1 MKAKEVKW
9 KVANKLRPL
18 LFLFGLAV
26 FVAFCDFTPRLHKD
40 ILAAQ
45 ALVANQ
51 EYVKAINSY
60 EEILGRNPSEDIK
73 VKIHYQIG
81 ELYSINL
88 NQSLK
93 ALTHY
98 NKVKEFSEEPLWL
111 VKAEERIGEIN
122 FTFLRDYEKASKA
135 YKRLLAFNP
144 KLTRYDFYQYRYA
157 LSELGLKNY
166 AMAEE
171 ILRTMESN
179 PSHEYHIRSMY
190 ELGLC
195 FFYQEKWEQ
204 AIEIW
209 RAYIKREKRTEH
221 VVQAKFL
228 MANAYETME
237 DLKAAYN
244 LYYSILG
251 KYPNT
256 KVIKNRLETIYARRV
271 ARKR

>member
-1 MKAKEVKW
+1 M
-9 KVANKLRPL
+9 ANKLRS
-18 LFLFGLAV
+18 FLVFLGLALSL
-26 FVAFCDFTPRLHKD
+26 AFCDFTPRLHKD

-51 EYVKAINSY
+51 DYVTAIIRY
-60 EEILGRNPSEDIK
+60 EEILKRNPTDDIK

-88 NQSLK
+88 NK
-93 ALTHY
+93 NREALFHY
-98 NKVKEFSEEPLWL
+98 EKVKEYSEEPLWL
-111 VKAEERIGEIN
+111 VKAQERIGEIN
-122 FTFLRDYEKASKA
+122 FSFLRDFSAAARA
-135 YKRLLAFNP
+135 YKQLLAFNP
-144 KLTRYDFYQYRYA
+144 KLTRYDFYEYRYA
-157 LSELGLKNY
+157 LIELAQKNY
-166 AMAEE
+166 TKAEE
-171 ILRTMESN
+171 ILRIMEAN
-179 PSHEYHIRSMY
+179 PNHEFHVRSMY

-195 FFYQEKWEQ
+195 FFYQERWTD
-204 AIEIW
+204 AIEMW
-209 RAYIKREKRTEH
+209 RAYIKKEKRSES

-256 KVIKNRLETIYARRV
+256 TVIKNRLESIYSRRV

>member
-1 MKAKEVKW
+1 M
-9 KVANKLRPL
+9 VA
-18 LFLFGLAV
+18 
-26 FVAFCDFTPRLHKD
+26 CDFTPRLHKD
-40 ILAAQ
+40 ILNAQ
-45 ALVANQ
+45 NLIATQ
-51 EYVKAINSY
+51 DYKTAIARY
-60 EEILGRNPSEDIK
+60 EEILSRNPADEIK

-88 NQSLK
+88 NKNIK
-93 ALTHY
+93 ALYHY
-98 NKVKEFSEEPLWL
+98 EKVKDFSEEPLWL

-122 FTFLRDYEKASKA
+122 FIYLRNYESALKP

-144 KLTRYDFYQYRYA
+144 KLKRYDFYQYRLA
-157 LSELGLKNY
+157 LSYLGLKDY
-166 AMAEE
+166 AMAESVLKE
-171 ILRTMESN
+171 MENN
-179 PSHEYHIRSMY
+179 PAHEFHIRSMY
-190 ELGLC
+190 ELGMC
-195 FFYQEKWEQ
+195 FFYQEKYPQ
-204 AIEIW
+204 AIEEW
-209 RAYIKREKRTEH
+209 RAYIKREKRSEH

-256 KVIKNRLETIYARRV
+256 TVIKNRLEAIYARRV

>member
-1 MKAKEVKW
+1 MKEVR
-9 KVANKLRPL
+9 KVSNKIRT
-18 LFLFGLAV
+18 FFIIIGLALSL
-26 FVAFCDFTPRLHKD
+26 AFCDFTPRLHKD

-51 EYVKAINSY
+51 EYTTAINRY
-60 EEILGRNPSEDIK
+60 NEILRRNPTDDIK

-88 NQSLK
+88 NK
-93 ALTHY
+93 NRNALEHY
-98 NKVKEFSEEPLWL
+98 EKVKEYSEEPLWL

-122 FTFLRDYEKASKA
+122 FLFLRDYEMAAKA
-135 YKRLLAFNP
+135 YQRLLAFNP
-144 KLTRYDFYQYRYA
+144 RLTRYDFYQYRLA
-157 LSELGLKNY
+157 LSFLGLKEY
-166 AMAEE
+166 DKAEA
-171 ILRTMESN
+171 ILRIMEQN

-195 FFYQEKWEQ
+195 FFYQERWQ
-204 AIEIW
+204 DAIEAW
-209 RAYIKREKRTEH
+209 RSYIKREKRNEH

-256 KVIKNRLETIYARRV
+256 TVIKNRLESIYSRRV

>member
-1 MKAKEVKW
+1 MTA
-9 KVANKLRPL
+9 
-18 LFLFGLAV
+18 
-26 FVAFCDFTPRLHKD
+26 CDFTPRLHKD
-40 ILAAQ
+40 ILHAQ
-45 ALVANQ
+45 NLIADQ
-51 EYVKAINSY
+51 DYKTAIARY
-60 EEILGRNPSEDIK
+60 DEILARNPSDEIK

-88 NQSLK
+88 NQNRK
-93 ALTHY
+93 ALEHY
-98 NKVKEFSEEPLWL
+98 EKVKEYSEEPIWL

-122 FTFLRDYEKASKA
+122 FSYIRDYKAAGKS
-135 YKRLLAFNP
+135 YTSLLAFNP
-144 KLTRYDFYQYRYA
+144 KLKRYDFYQYRLA
-157 LSELGLKNY
+157 QSELGLKNFII
-166 AMAEE
+166 AEKLLKE
-171 ILRTMESN
+171 MEAN
-179 PSHEYHIRSMY
+179 PTHEYHVRSMY

-195 FFYQEKWEQ
+195 YFYQERWND
-204 AIEIW
+204 AIEAW

-244 LYYSILG
+244 MYYSILG

-256 KVIKNRLETIYARRV
+256 SVVKNRLEAIYQRRV

>member
-9 KVANKLRPL
+9 KVANKIRPL
-18 LFLFGLAV
+18 LFLVGLAICM
-26 FVAFCDFTPRLHKD
+26 AFCDFTPRLHKD

-51 EYVKAINSY
+51 DYTTAIARY
-60 EEILGRNPSEDIK
+60 EEILGRNPADDIK

-88 NQSLK
+88 NENRK
-93 ALTHY
+93 ALEHY
-98 NKVKEFSEEPLWL
+98 EKVKDFSEEPLWL

-122 FTFLRDYEKASKA
+122 FTYVRDFYAASKA
-135 YKRLLAFNP
+135 YQRLLAFNP
-144 KLTRYDFYQYRYA
+144 KLTRYDFYEYRYA

-166 AMAEE
+166 ELAEK
-171 ILRTMESN
+171 ILRAMEAN
-179 PSHEYHIRSMY
+179 PSHEYHIKSMY

-195 FFYQEKWEQ
+195 FFYQERWND
-204 AIEIW
+204 AIEAW
-209 RAYIKREKRTEH
+209 RSYIKREKRTEH

-256 KVIKNRLETIYARRV
+256 AVIKNRLEAIYARRV